1 MTHKPTGKIYIGS
14 LKHDKRW
21 LKYKTSRPE
30 VTTMLKEK
38 PEEWEREILLKDF
51 ASDVTWPDVVNL
63 EQHIIKATSESIGWD
78 AMWNGGYFM
87 GQVKLA
93 AQTTMPADHPW
104 RTNPPWNKGLTGV
117 QSMPADHP
125 WKHKDKAWNK
135 GVKMSNTSNM
145 GGYRAEAFTPESVQK
160 RTDAGQNTRA
170 NWTPEQIADNK
181 IKVSLGK
188 IEGWKRKKAALIKSD

>member
-14 LKHDKRW
+14 LKDDKRW

-93 AQTTMPADHPW
+93 AQTTMPADHPFRTNTPWNKGVKGAQSMPDHHPW
-104 RTNPPWNKGLTGV
+104 RTNPV
-117 QSMPADHP
+117 
-125 WKHKDKAWNK
+125 WNK
-135 GVKMSNTSNM
+135 GVKMT
-145 GGYRAEAFTPESVQK
+145 AEQTKNYTGFDPKIYAPEIIEK
-160 RTDAGQNTRA
+160 RVKTCQNTRA
-170 NWTPEQIADNK
+170 NWTPEQKAENNR
-181 IKVSLGK
+181 KVSLGK
-188 IEGWKRKKAALIKSD
+188 IEGWKKRKNIT